1 MEEYTID
8 EVMEYLIRFRCDLTG
23 YVDGE
28 VAGLLQVKKD
38 CATFFVG
45 YDGCIFELDVPREE
59 LDTAILYKGKTIK
72 ELLEEGI
79 FYNAIMR

>member
-1 MEEYTID
+1 MKEYTVD
-8 EVMEYLIRFRCDLTG
+8 EVMECLIRFRCDLTG

-38 CATFFVG
+38 CVTFFVG

-59 LDTAILYKGKTIK
+59 LDTAILYKGKTLK
-72 ELLEEGI
+72 ELLEENI
-79 FYNAIMR
+79 FYNAIVR